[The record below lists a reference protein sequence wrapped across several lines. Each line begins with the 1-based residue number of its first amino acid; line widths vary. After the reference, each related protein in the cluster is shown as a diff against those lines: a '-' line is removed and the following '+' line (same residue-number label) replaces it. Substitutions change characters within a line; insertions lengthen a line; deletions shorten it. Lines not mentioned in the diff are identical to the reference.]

1 MVGRGS
7 FATVPPNACVPPT
20 SPGRSRPAPP
30 SRSLLRGECAIKAS
44 SSSSRADSAP
54 AVELHGITKRFPGVV
69 ANHDVDITV
78 RRGTVHALVGENGA
92 GKSTLMKILY
102 GMQKPD
108 EGTISVDGEQVSFHS
123 PGDAIARGIGMVHQ
137 HFMLAD
143 NLTVLENVVLGAEK
157 LHGIA
162 GRARARIMEISD
174 AYGLGARPDVLVED
188 LGVADRQRVEILKVL
203 YRGARTLILDEPTA
217 VLVPQEVDALFD
229 NLREL
234 KAEGLTVIFISHKLG
249 EVLSVAD
256 DITVIRRGTTVA
268 SVKPADVTRKQL
280 AELMVGSELPS
291 PETRESTVTDV
302 PMLTVDSLSLSA
314 TDPDGVVRAV
324 LDDVSFAIHRGEVLG
339 IAGVE
344 GNGQAELVQAI
355 MGMRIPDGGSV
366 VLDGEDVTHAP
377 TRKRREGGIGY
388 IPEDRQRHG
397 LLLEAPLW
405 ENRILGHVTERP
417 NSKGGLLDI
426 KAARADTQRIVR
438 EYDVRTPGID
448 VTAASLS
455 GGNQQKLIVGRE
467 MSHDPKLLIAAHP
480 TRGVD
485 VGAQA
490 QIWDAIRAAR
500 REGLAVLLVS
510 ADLDELIGL
519 SDTLRVMFRG
529 RLVADADPA
538 TITPEELGSA
548 MTGAASGTLQPSA
561 DRDGEPHETRGE
573 DEA

>member
-1 MVGRGS
+1 MR
-7 FATVPPNACVPPT
+7 
-20 SPGRSRPAPP
+20 
-30 SRSLLRGECAIKAS
+30 
-44 SSSSRADSAP
+44 
-54 AVELHGITKRFPGVV
+54 GITKRFPGVV
-69 ANHDVDITV
+69 ANKDIDITV
-78 RRGTVHALVGENGA
+78 KKGTVHALCGENGA

-108 EGTISVDGEQVSFHS
+108 EGTITVDGEQAVFHS
-123 PGDAIARGIGMVHQ
+123 PADAIARGIGMVHQ

-143 NLTVLENVVLGAEK
+143 NLTVLENVVLGGEK
-157 LHGIA
+157 LYGIGA
-162 GRARARIMEISD
+162 KARKKIKEISD
-174 AYGLGARPDVLVED
+174 AYGLGVRPDAVVED

-217 VLVPQEVDALFD
+217 VLVPQEVEALFD

-256 DITVIRRGTTVA
+256 DITVIRRGTTVGT
-268 SVKPADVTRKQL
+268 ADPKNTTTKQL

-302 PMLTVDSLSLSA
+302 PMLKVDELKLAA
-314 TDPDGVVRAV
+314 TDPDGVVREV
-324 LDDVSFAIHRGEVLG
+324 LSGVSFTIHKGEVLG

-344 GNGQAELVQAI
+344 GNGQAELVEAI
-355 MGMRIPDGGSV
+355 MGMRDPDGGV
-366 VLDGEDVTHAP
+366 ITLDAADISHAP

-388 IPEDRQRHG
+388 IPEDRHRHG

-405 ENRILGHVTERP
+405 ENRVLGHVTERP
-417 NSKGGLLDI
+417 NSKGGLLDN
-426 KAARADTQRIVR
+426 KAARADTERIVR
-438 EYDVRTPGID
+438 EYDVRTPGIE

-467 MSHDPKLLIAAHP
+467 MSHNPKLLIAAHP

-490 QIWDAIRAAR
+490 QIWDQIRQAR
-500 REGLAVLLVS
+500 REGLAVLLIS

-519 SDTLRVMFRG
+519 SDTLRVMYRG

-548 MTGAASGTLQPSA
+548 MTGAAAGHLEHHDSTG
-561 DRDGEPHETRGE
+561 GE
-573 DEA
+573 DR

>member
-1 MVGRGS
+1 
-7 FATVPPNACVPPT
+7 
-20 SPGRSRPAPP
+20 
-30 SRSLLRGECAIKAS
+30 
-44 SSSSRADSAP
+44 
-54 AVELHGITKRFPGVV
+54 
-69 ANHDVDITV
+69 
-78 RRGTVHALVGENGA
+78 
-92 GKSTLMKILY
+92 MKILY

-108 EGTISVDGEQVSFHS
+108 EGTIAIDGELVSLS
-123 PGDAIARGIGMVHQ
+123 NPGDAIERGIGMVHQ

-143 NLTVLENVVLGAEK
+143 NFTVLENVVLGGEH
-157 LHGIA
+157 LHGIGSA
-162 GRARARIMEISD
+162 ARKKIMEISD
-174 AYGLGARPDVLVED
+174 AYGLGIRPDALVED

-203 YRGARTLILDEPTA
+203 YRGARILILDEPTA
-217 VLVPQEVDALFD
+217 VLVPQEVDALFA

-256 DITVIRRGTTVA
+256 EITVIRRGTTVGT
-268 SVKPADVTRKQL
+268 ADPGSTTTKQL

-302 PMLTVDSLSLSA
+302 PALRVQDLKLTV
-314 TDPDGVVRAV
+314 TDPDGTVRDV
-324 LDDVSFAIHRGEVLG
+324 LAGIDFTIHQGEVLG

-344 GNGQAELVQAI
+344 GNGQTELIEAL
-355 MGMRIPDGGSV
+355 MGMRHPDAGVITLGADDISHV
-366 VLDGEDVTHAP
+366 P
-377 TRKRREGGIGY
+377 TRKRREAGIGY
-388 IPEDRQRHG
+388 IPEDRHRHG
-397 LLLEAPLW
+397 VLLNAPLW
-405 ENRILGHVTERP
+405 ENRILGHVSEKP
-417 NSKGGLLDI
+417 NSRGWLLDN
-426 KAARADTQRIVR
+426 KAARADTERIVR

-467 MSHDPKLLIAAHP
+467 MSHAPTFLIAAHP

-490 QIWDAIRAAR
+490 QIWDQIREAR
-500 REGLAVLLVS
+500 REGLAVLLIS

-519 SDTLRVMFRG
+519 SDTLRVMYRG

-548 MTGAASGTLQPSA
+548 MTGAATGHLEHP
-561 DRDGEPHETRGE
+561 E
-573 DEA
+573 DEAR

>member
-1 MVGRGS
+1 MAEPSARVRR
-7 FATVPPNACVPPT
+7 VLP
-20 SPGRSRPAPP
+20 PAPSP
-30 SRSLLRGECAIKAS
+30 QESAIKA
-44 SSSSRADSAP
+44 ASAP
-54 AVELHGITKRFPGVV
+54 QGEPSADAPGDVAVELRGITKRFPGVV
-69 ANHDVDITV
+69 ANHDIDITV

-102 GMQKPD
+102 GMQRPD
-108 EGTISVDGEQVSFHS
+108 EGTIAIDGHTVELHT
-123 PGDAIARGIGMVHQ
+123 PADAITRGVGMVHQ

-143 NLTVLENVVLGAEK
+143 NFTVLENVVLGAEK
-157 LHGIA
+157 LYGIGA
-162 GRARARIMEISD
+162 KARAKILEISD
-174 AYGLGARPDVLVED
+174 AYGLGVRPDALVED

-234 KAEGLTVIFISHKLG
+234 KSEGLTVIFISHKLG

-268 SVKPADVTRKQL
+268 SVVPSETNPKQL

-291 PETRESTVTDV
+291 PETRESTVTDT
-302 PMLTVDSLSLSA
+302 PMLTVSGLHLTALDV
-314 TDPDGVVRAV
+314 DGVERAV
-324 LDDVSFAIHRGEVLG
+324 LDQISFTIRKGEVLG

-344 GNGQAELVQAI
+344 GNGQAELVEAI
-355 MGMRIPDGGSV
+355 MGMRAPDAGTV
-366 VLDGEDVTHAP
+366 TLDGADISRTP

-388 IPEDRQRHG
+388 IPEDRHRHG
-397 LLLEAPLW
+397 LLLDAPLW

-417 NSKGGLLDI
+417 NSRRGLLDPS
-426 KAARADTQRIVR
+426 AARRDTERIVT
-438 EYDVRTPGID
+438 EYDVRTPGIE

-467 MSHDPKLLIAAHP
+467 MSHAPKLLIAAHP

-490 QIWDAIRAAR
+490 QIWDQIREAR
-500 REGLAVLLVS
+500 REGLAVLLIS

-519 SDTLRVMFRG
+519 SDTLRVMYRG
-529 RLVADADPA
+529 HLVADADPA

-548 MTGAASGTLQPSA
+548 MTGAASGHLEHPA
-561 DRDGEPHETRGE
+561 DDASQHASGDGARDAGGE
-573 DEA
+573 DR